1 VMIFPQKLSEGKQ
14 ELPSLPRTSSRCSRI
29 PPMLSPVYAILSRA
43 GLAVLL
49 EVGLAIWVGKRLAQV
64 ARHYQDAG
72 SERALNSLAKK
83 PSK

>member
-1 VMIFPQKLSEGKQ
+1 MF
-14 ELPSLPRTSSRCSRI
+14 
-29 PPMLSPVYAILSRA
+29 SPVYEILSRV

-72 SERALNSLAKK
+72 SERALDSLAKK

>member
-1 VMIFPQKLSEGKQ
+1 MY
-14 ELPSLPRTSSRCSRI
+14 LP
-29 PPMLSPVYAILSRA
+29 MYEILSTA
-43 GLAVLL
+43 GLAILL
-49 EVGLAIWVGKRLAQV
+49 DVGLAIWVGKRLAQV